1 MAHFINVT
9 DESLENLTNSF
20 KDINSKRI
28 SEKATEIQETMFQ
41 VTDVKHE
48 AMMNER
54 RDEINIAD
62 FWNTGR
68 TIR

>member
-1 MAHFINVT
+1 MAHFMNVT

-28 SEKATEIQETMFQ
+28 AEKATEIQETMFQ